1 MIDPHLLHRACAD
14 LGEVARVRDVLRRA
28 DATRRDLERA
38 VRAGALVRLRP
49 GWVAV
54 PEAGAST
61 ATAVRHG
68 GALGCVSRLQLEG
81 LWLLGDHS
89 RVHVAMRP
97 NGRGRSHSA
106 CTCVVHWNDVP
117 HASGRVPVIAA
128 LVQVLGCLGVEE
140 FFVALESAMRTRLIT
155 RAGLA
160 SVRARLPLDK
170 RWLADFARWNADS
183 GLESLLRL
191 RLRRLGIDL
200 ASQVA
205 VPGVGTVDFV
215 LGDRLILEVDGK
227 RNHDGASMRHKDLVR
242 DAVAAAHGFDTLRFD
257 YAMVVHEW
265 ELVEAAIL
273 SKLDRS
279 LHLTRHR
286 PPGTPLVLQGEG
298 DPQ

>member
-1 MIDPHLLHRACAD
+1 MTEPHLLHRACTD
-14 LGEVARVRDVLRRA
+14 LGDVARVRDVLRSA
-28 DATRRDLERA
+28 DATRRDLDRA

-49 GWVAV
+49 GWVAA
-54 PEAGAST
+54 PEAGVSV

-68 GALGCVSRLQLEG
+68 GAVGCVSRLQLEG
-81 LWLLGDHS
+81 LWLLGDHT

-97 NGRGRSHSA
+97 NGRGLPHSA
-106 CTCVVHWNDVP
+106 CSCVVHWNDMP
-117 HASGRVPVIAA
+117 QSAGRVSLVAA
-128 LVQVLGCLGVEE
+128 LAQVLGCLGVEE
-140 FFVALESAMRTRLIT
+140 FFVALESAMRRRLIT

-160 SVRARLPLDK
+160 SLRARLPLD
-170 RWLADFARWNADS
+170 RRRLVDFARWNADS

-191 RLRRLGIDL
+191 RLWGLGIGL

-227 RNHDGASMRHKDLVR
+227 QNHDGPAMRHKDLVR

-273 SKLDRS
+273 SKLDRG
-279 LHLTRHR
+279 LHLARRR
-286 PPGTPLVLQGEG
+286 PQGTPVVLHDEG
-298 DPQ
+298 DST